1 MAQVAASNTSSS
13 SVITNVKTF
22 FRFLYFSLHYILHR
36 YIAVPRQI
44 SSAPRTLHD
53 VLSHAAQQYPN
64 QELAFIT
71 SSAHDSSIQT
81 KTFAAF
87 NQNVRNLARAMVDW
101 NKPAG
106 SIVVVYLTEH
116 EDNMAAVWA
125 CLLAGYVPCLQ
136 PALSAQQAHK
146 EGHVAHIKN
155 LFSSATWLTNEV
167 GAEQVSS
174 IKGLEIHLLSDLR
187 VAAKNYNVSA
197 SWIAREVVP
206 EEEAI
211 LFLTSGSTGFSKAV
225 VHTHQTII
233 AACYAKGSDYDLTPE
248 TKVLNWV
255 GFDHVAG
262 SLEMHIAPLLF
273 GASQLHVHASAIL
286 ADPLRFLRLIDEK
299 SINIAFAPNFLL
311 AKLTRDLEKKN
322 ELHGAFDLSSLKR
335 VNSGGE
341 AVVSKTAQSFAA
353 TLKTLGQDSSKV
365 SFTVSPGFG
374 MTETCAGCVYGPV
387 DLSTSI
393 PKHEF
398 LELGRPIPGC
408 EMRIV
413 DPEDGRTLRSD
424 GESGELQVRGPMV
437 FVRYYNNPEA
447 TASSFVEGGW
457 FRTGDVGII
466 ESGVMRLSGR
476 IKDTVIVHG
485 VSYGIP
491 ELETHLQTVEGVTHS
506 FLAAAPYRAP
516 GQDTEGFVI
525 FYSPSFDLNDKD
537 ASTKLSATHTALKD
551 ISVKMIT
558 LPPQLIIP
566 IPVNQMEKT
575 TLGKLSRARL
585 LAQFK
590 QGALAKHTARAEE
603 LLSEARGATF
613 ITPSSASEKALA
625 NIYAGIFNLGENEVS
640 ASDNFFELGG
650 TSIDV
655 IRLKREAEA
664 HFELPEVPII
674 QILKHPI
681 VASLAN
687 YVDALRNKDGK
698 QQEYDP
704 IVPLQLTGKK
714 TPIFFVHPGVG
725 EVLIFVNLAK
735 YFQNERPFYALRAR
749 GFEPGQPMFTSMD
762 EMVSCY
768 AAAVKRTQPV
778 GPYAIAGYSYGG
790 VVAFEVAKRLE
801 AMGEEVKLTGLI
813 NIPPHIADRMHEID
827 YTGGMLNL
835 SYFLGLISKNDA
847 NDLAPAL
854 KPLTPK
860 EQVDIVWKMAPP
872 ERIVELQL
880 TPEKLDHWV
889 AIARSLIECGK
900 DYVPSGSVSSVD
912 VFYAIPLRGTKSDW
926 LNKQLKPWAGFSR
939 GEPTYTDVP
948 GQHYTL
954 MDFNHVPQFQK
965 IFRARLEA
973 RGL

>member
-1 MAQVAASNTSSS
+1 MAPVAVTPTEFLTSIVSPQP
-13 SVITNVKTF
+13 N
-22 FRFLYFSLHYILHR
+22 
-36 YIAVPRQI
+36 
-44 SSAPRTLHD
+44 TLHD
-53 VLSHAAQQYPN
+53 VITQAVNRYPSH
-64 QELAFIT
+64 ELGFIT

-81 KTFAAF
+81 KTFSAF
-87 NQNVRNLARAMVDW
+87 NQYVRNLGRAMLEW
-101 NKPAG
+101 GKPTG

-155 LFSSATWLTNEV
+155 LFGSATWLTNEV
-167 GAEQVSS
+167 GAEQISTIS
-174 IKGLEIHLLSDLR
+174 GLDIHLLSELKASAETFD
-187 VAAKNYNVSA
+187 VSA
-197 SWIAREVVP
+197 DWVAYEAKP
-206 EEEAI
+206 DDEAI

-225 VHTHQTII
+225 VHTHRTIL
-233 AACYAKGSDYDLTPE
+233 AACHAKGHSYGLTSE
-248 TKVLNWV
+248 SQVLNWV

-262 SLEMHIAPLLF
+262 SLEMHITPLLY

-286 ADPLRFLRLIDEK
+286 ADPLRLLRLIDEK
-299 SINIAFAPNFLL
+299 SIELTFAPNFLL
-311 AKLTRDLEKKN
+311 SKLTRDLEKRVD
-322 ELHGAFDLSSLKR
+322 LFGTFDLSSIKR
-335 VNSGGE
+335 INSGGE
-341 AVVSKTAQSFAA
+341 AVVSKTAQAFAA
-353 TLKTLGQDSSKV
+353 TMKQLSKNPSAV
-365 SFTVSPGFG
+365 SFVISPGFG
-374 MTETCAGCVYGPV
+374 MTETCAGCIYEPV
-387 DLSTSI
+387 DVLAKE
-393 PKHEF
+393 PAHEF
-398 LELGRPIPGC
+398 LDLGRPIDGC

-413 DPEDGRTLRSD
+413 DPADGATLRHD

-437 FVRYYNNPEA
+437 FVRYYNNAEA
-447 TASSFVEGGW
+447 TSSSFVEGGW
-457 FRTGDVGII
+457 YRTGDVGII
-466 ESGVMRLSGR
+466 ENGVMRLSGR

-516 GQDTEGFVI
+516 GQETEGFVI
-525 FYSPSFDLNDKD
+525 FYSPTFDLEGAD
-537 ASTKLSATHTALKD
+537 ASTKLFATHRALRD
-551 ISVKMIT
+551 ICVKMIT
-558 LPPQLIIP
+558 LPPQFVVP

-585 LAQFK
+585 ISLFK
-590 QGALAKHTARAEE
+590 QGQLAKHITRSEE

-613 ITPSSASEKALA
+613 VAPSSETEKALA
-625 NIYAGIFNLGENEVS
+625 QIYAGIFNLAESEMS

-655 IRLKREAEA
+655 IRLKREGEA
-664 HFELPEVPII
+664 HFGLPEIPTI
-674 QILKHPI
+674 QILKHPVI
-681 VASLAN
+681 SSLAS
-687 YVDALRNKDGK
+687 YVDSLVSKDS
-698 QQEYDP
+698 QTEEYDP
-704 IVPLQLTGKK
+704 IVPLQLTGNK

-749 GFEPGQPMFTSMD
+749 GFEPGHPFFTSMD

-768 AAAVKRTQPV
+768 AAAVKRTQAK

-801 AMGEEVKLTGLI
+801 AMGDEVKFVGLI

-827 YTGGMLNL
+827 WTGGMLNL
-835 SYFLGLISKNDA
+835 SYFLGLVSKHDA

-854 KPLTPK
+854 RSMTRK
-860 EQVDIVWKMAPP
+860 EQLEVVWKLSPP
-872 ERIVELQL
+872 ERLVELQL
-880 TPEKLDHWV
+880 TAEKLDHWV
-889 AIARSLIECGK
+889 DIAGSLIECGK
-900 DYVPSGSVSSVD
+900 EYNPSGSVSAVD
-912 VFYAIPLRGTKSDW
+912 VFYAIPLRGSKSDW
-926 LNKQLKPWAGFSR
+926 LNNQLKPWSGFSR
-939 GEPTYTDVP
+939 GEPSYTDVP

-954 MDFNHVPQFQK
+954 MDFDHVPQFQK
-965 IFRARLEA
+965 IFRGRLEA

>member
-1 MAQVAASNTSSS
+1 MAPIATSVVSPQP
-13 SVITNVKTF
+13 N
-22 FRFLYFSLHYILHR
+22 
-36 YIAVPRQI
+36 
-44 SSAPRTLHD
+44 TLHD
-53 VLSHAAQQYPN
+53 VIAQAIDHYPSH
-64 QELAFIT
+64 ELAFIT

-81 KTFAAF
+81 KTFSAF
-87 NQNVRNLARAMVDW
+87 NQHVRNLARAMLEW
-101 NKPAG
+101 GKPTG
-106 SIVVVYLTEH
+106 SVIVVYLTEH

-155 LFSSATWLTNEV
+155 LFGSATWLTNEN
-167 GAEQVSS
+167 GAEQISTIS
-174 IKGLEIHLLSDLR
+174 GLETFT
-187 VAAKNYNVSA
+187 VSA
-197 SWIAREVVP
+197 DWVAYEAKP
-206 EEEAI
+206 DDEAI

-225 VHTHQTII
+225 VHTHRTIL
-233 AACYAKGSDYDLTPE
+233 AACRAKGESYGLTSE
-248 TKVLNWV
+248 SRVLNWV

-262 SLEMHIAPLLF
+262 SLEMHITPLLY

-286 ADPLRFLRLIDEK
+286 ADPLRLLSLIDEK
-299 SINIAFAPNFLL
+299 SIELAFAPNFLL
-311 AKLTRDLEKKN
+311 SKLTRDLEKRTD
-322 ELHGAFDLSSLKR
+322 LFGHFDLSSIKR
-335 VNSGGE
+335 INSGGE
-341 AVVSKTAQSFAA
+341 AVVSKTAQAFAS
-353 TLKTLGQDSSKV
+353 TMKRLSKNPSAV
-365 SFTVSPGFG
+365 SFVISAGFG
-374 MTETCAGCVYGPV
+374 MTETCAGCIYDPIDVLATEPA
-387 DLSTSI
+387 
-393 PKHEF
+393 HEF
-398 LELGRPIPGC
+398 LDLGRPIN
-408 EMRIV
+408 
-413 DPEDGRTLRSD
+413 DGVTLRRD

-447 TASSFVEGGW
+447 TSSSFIEGGW
-457 FRTGDVGII
+457 YRTGDVGII
-466 ESGVMRLSGR
+466 ENGVMRLSGR

-516 GQDTEGFVI
+516 GQETEGFII
-525 FYSPSFDLNDKD
+525 FYSPSFDLDGAD
-537 ASTKLSATHTALKD
+537 ASTKLFATHRALRD
-551 ISVKMIT
+551 ICVKMVT
-558 LPPQLIIP
+558 LPPQFVVP

-585 LAQFK
+585 TSLFK
-590 QGALAKHTARAEE
+590 QGQLAKHIARSEE

-613 ITPSSASEKALA
+613 VAPSTEAEKALA
-625 NIYAGIFNLGENEVS
+625 KIYAGIFNLSENEMS

-655 IRLKREAEA
+655 IRLKREGEA
-664 HFELPEVPII
+664 HFNLPEIPTI
-674 QILKHPI
+674 QILKHPVI
-681 VASLAN
+681 SSLAN
-687 YVDALRNKDGK
+687 YVNALLSKDS
-698 QQEYDP
+698 QTEEYDP
-704 IVPLQLTGKK
+704 IVPLQLTGNK

-749 GFEPGQPMFTSMD
+749 GFEPGHPFFTSMD

-768 AAAVKRTQPV
+768 AAAVKRTQPT

-801 AMGEEVKLTGLI
+801 AMGDEVKFTGLI

-827 YTGGMLNL
+827 WTGGMLNL
-835 SYFLGLISKNDA
+835 SYFLGLVSKHDA

-854 KPLTPK
+854 RPMTRK
-860 EQVDIVWKMAPP
+860 EQLEVVWKLSPP
-872 ERIVELQL
+872 ERLVELQL

-889 AIARSLIECGK
+889 DIAGSLIECGK
-900 DYVPSGSVSSVD
+900 DYNPSGSVSAVD
-912 VFYAIPLRGTKSDW
+912 VFYAIPLRGSKSDW
-926 LNKQLKPWAGFSR
+926 LNNQLKPWSGFSR
-939 GEPTYTDVP
+939 GEPSYTDVP

-954 MDFNHVPQFQK
+954 MDFDHVPQFQK
-965 IFRARLEA
+965 IFRGRLEA